1 MKKIVQYFISH
12 SRLRGIESSLIDA
25 KYKEIQQ
32 QTTDH
37 AATLDPPLLRI
48 NQYFAVEGTKSV
60 NPSTRAHNALFTVVN
75 HLANACDK
83 NATQTA
89 NLATQLTQ
97 KGLIQVLSA
106 PARQLSL
113 GQGSL
118 DQGQQAAVTSIDSV
132 GQASQQPTNVPI
144 SKCLVRAAAGVLADS
159 RTDHVSETESEGVPV
174 EDKPVVIPSANI
186 GEVD

>member
-1 MKKIVQYFISH
+1 MPSSLWLIIWLMLAIEMLLRLRTLLSH
-12 SRLRGIESSLIDA
+12 S
-25 KYKEIQQ
+25 
-32 QTTDH
+32 
-37 AATLDPPLLRI
+37 
-48 NQYFAVEGTKSV
+48 
-60 NPSTRAHNALFTVVN
+60 
-75 HLANACDK
+75 
-83 NATQTA
+83 
-89 NLATQLTQ
+89 LTQ

-186 GEVD
+186 GEVDYTAMSDANIRKELAIRRKMLSIHLPNEPTFE